1 MPINRVFTRFF
12 LPCESIS
19 VLRCPD
25 HLGRERVFMNRQ
37 VKETPIK
44 EFNIYLVSDA
54 TGTTL
59 QGLAR
64 AALSQFENVE
74 PTERFWPMIRSEA
87 QLDRAIKD
95 IELNPGPVLFTFV
108 DKKLRRKLQNA
119 CYALDIPCLPVLDP
133 ILRTMS
139 SYLGLPPKGI
149 PGLQHALDEAYYKRI
164 DAVDYALNFD
174 DGQNLEGLEDAD
186 VILVGVSRTSKTP
199 TCIFLARRGVKAA
212 NIPLVPGVPF
222 PEKILSYEKPMFVG
236 LTEAPKRLENLRR
249 SRLHAD
255 KDQQYYSENE
265 YIDLERIEDE
275 IRDARRLF
283 SKNKWPVID
292 VTRRSVEET
301 TAEIIVLLNKHKAKM
316 REASNGE

>member
-1 MPINRVFTRFF
+1 
-12 LPCESIS
+12 
-19 VLRCPD
+19 
-25 HLGRERVFMNRQ
+25 MNL
-37 VKETPIK
+37 KNIK
-44 EFNIYLVSDA
+44 PAVREFNMYLVSDA

-64 AALSQFENVE
+64 AALSQFEGVE
-74 PTERFWPMIRSEA
+74 PRERFWPMIRSEA

-95 IELNPGPVLFTFV
+95 IEQYPGPVLFTFV

-119 CYALDIPCLPVLDP
+119 CYALDIPCMPVLDP

-149 PGLQHALDEAYYKRI
+149 PGLQHALDEAYFKRI
-164 DAVDYALNFD
+164 DAVDYALSFD
-174 DGQNLEGLEDAD
+174 DGQNLDGLEEAD

-199 TCIFLARRGVKAA
+199 TCIFLARRGIKAA

-222 PEKILSYEKPMFVG
+222 PEKLLAYEKPLFVG
-236 LTEAPKRLENLRR
+236 LTESPKRLENLRR
-249 SRLHAD
+249 TRLQAD
-255 KDQQYYSENE
+255 SNESQYSENE
-265 YIDLERIEDE
+265 YLDLEAIEEE
-275 IRDARRLF
+275 IRQARRLF

-301 TAEIIVLLNKHKAKM
+301 TAEICVLLNKHKSKLKKQAAEK
-316 REASNGE
+316 SGECDD